1 MSQDVPESPPGPQA
15 LVFQAT
21 LPDSLVPRFGLQDVE
36 QIRLLLN
43 GRSAIDWR
51 RLGFHRRAQVDEFL
65 RVNGLEP
72 EDNEDRRQ
80 LAHVHRR
87 ALDYMR
93 HTFGSEVELG
103 VSDPEDVRDL
113 FLLASQPGPAQL
125 DACRVLKVMH
135 VIHHVDGREL
145 LFRMPIALSE
155 LFHRVEQRVFGAID
169 GLKSSGVHV
178 AEFSGSR
185 KTEESILTKLL
196 ARRDSLAAEVH
207 DKLRFRIVTEN
218 LSDCFGALAF
228 LSTHLFPFNY
238 VVPGASRNDL
248 IDFQRTLESDDTLR
262 ALVRFL
268 QLPIDFEEKLER
280 ARTNV
285 FSAAGFKMINFVVDI
300 PVRVDD
306 LVAGMPGHS
315 RELGRVVFCLVEF
328 QLMDRE
334 TDLNNDSGENRHS
347 LYKAR
352 QHAKVL
358 ERLNGTE
365 ET

>member
-1 MSQDVPESPPGPQA
+1 MSHSPSDPHGGP
-15 LVFQAT
+15 LVFEAT
-21 LPDSLVPRFGLQDVE
+21 LPDMRVPRFGLQDVE
-36 QIRLLLN
+36 QVRLLLN
-43 GRSAIDWR
+43 GQSAIDWR
-51 RLGFHRRAQVDEFL
+51 RLSFHRRAQVDDFL
-65 RVNGLEP
+65 RVNGFDPLDP
-72 EDNEDRRQ
+72 TDRRQ

-87 ALDYMR
+87 ALEYMR
-93 HTFGSEVELG
+93 HTFGFDLDEG
-103 VSDPEDVRDL
+103 VSDPDDVRDL

-145 LFRMPIALSE
+145 LFRMPIALFE
-155 LFHRVEQRVFGAID
+155 LFHRVEQRVFTAID
-169 GLKSSGVHV
+169 GLKSSGIRV

-207 DKLRFRIVTEN
+207 DKLRFRIVTED
-218 LSDCFGALAF
+218 LSDCFGALAY
-228 LSTHLFPFNY
+228 LATHLFPFNY

-248 IDFQRTLESDDTLR
+248 IDFQRTLEGDESLR
-262 ALVRFL
+262 ALIRFL

-280 ARTNV
+280 LRTNV

-300 PVRVDD
+300 PIRVDD
-306 LVAGMPGHS
+306 LVEQMPGHTT
-315 RELGRVVFCLVEF
+315 ELGRVVFCLVEF

-334 TDLNNDSGENRHS
+334 TDVNNNSGDNRHS

-352 QHAKVL
+352 QHKKVL
-358 ERLNGTE
+358 ERLGAE
-365 ET
+365 DEG